1 MNKRNYQKELDKKLE
16 ELQKEEKVPT
26 LFLHSCCAPCS
37 SYVLEY
43 LSRYFEIT
51 VFYYNPNIYPPS
63 EYEERTSEQ
72 ERLIR
77 EFNRE
82 WEYEADRH
90 PIHFVA
96 GTYVPDDFYA
106 AAKGLEQEPE
116 GGARCAVCFRL
127 RLEETAR
134 RAAAGGFDWFCTTLT
149 VSPHKNAA
157 VINAIGEALAA
168 QHGVAWLPSDF
179 KKRDGYRQS
188 IALSHTYDLY
198 RQDYCGC
205 LFARQAQKVSAA
217 TEAAQ
222 EADQ

>member
-16 ELQKEEKVPT
+16 ELQKEGKVPT

-77 EFNRE
+77 EFNGE
-82 WEYEADRH
+82 WEQETDRH

-116 GGARCAVCFRL
+116 GGAR
-127 RLEETAR
+127 
-134 RAAAGGFDWFCTTLT
+134 
-149 VSPHKNAA
+149 
-157 VINAIGEALAA
+157 
-168 QHGVAWLPSDF
+168 
-179 KKRDGYRQS
+179 
-188 IALSHTYDLY
+188 
-198 RQDYCGC
+198 
-205 LFARQAQKVSAA
+205 
-217 TEAAQ
+217 
-222 EADQ
+222 

>member
-1 MNKRNYQKELDKKLE
+1 MVKCRCRQPGRRLRQKETQGIEASGQHSLPGDHMNKRNYQKELDKKLE
-16 ELQKEEKVPT
+16 ELQKEGKVPT

-77 EFNRE
+77 EFNGE
-82 WEYEADRH
+82 WEQETDRH

-106 AAKGLEQEPE
+106 AAKGSSRSRKAAQDVRSALNSASPRRRERQKP
-116 GGARCAVCFRL
+116 GTSISLRRRL
-127 RLEETAR
+127 R
-134 RAAAGGFDWFCTTLT
+134 
-149 VSPHKNAA
+149 
-157 VINAIGEALAA
+157 
-168 QHGVAWLPSDF
+168 
-179 KKRDGYRQS
+179 
-188 IALSHTYDLY
+188 
-198 RQDYCGC
+198 
-205 LFARQAQKVSAA
+205 SAP
-217 TEAAQ
+217 
-222 EADQ
+222 